1 MKTFLGS
8 VAEWAVGEYGFNE
21 IGDVDF
27 VFPNRRAGLFFI
39 RELAR
44 VVGRER
50 TIVLP
55 KVYDINGFVESFSKL
70 KKADDTELLL
80 YLLKT
85 YNEISGRDD
94 SLRSFVEFGEKILHD
109 FDEEDKYLVDVHKLY
124 DNISDINQLRAD
136 IELSDEQRE
145 AVERLIN
152 VGTKDNG
159 SLKFRE
165 NFVQIW
171 RSMGELYD
179 KFTERLKQ
187 NGVGYE
193 GLIYREVCGRNDE
206 DVTQRR
212 AVFVGFNVLTTSEEA
227 FINKFERAGKGKMIF
242 DYGKVARDGSFSN
255 YRQKIADFGFV
266 IPDNMTEHPAMTAA
280 EQAERVGEIVRELI
294 DGSSVETT
302 ERNTA
307 IVLADE
313 TLLTDTLAAL
323 PAGIEHINVT
333 MGYPLRNTP
342 IATLVNA
349 LIYMQTTIC
358 VQGSKRTIYHKP
370 LMDVLLH
377 PYAGYVCNADK
388 AGEMVRKMTQSNIIR
403 VDIEDLCEVDGRL
416 FQPADDMLGYLME
429 VCDRIEEA
437 TGENQLQREYIR
449 EYRRRL
455 TLLKTYTQ
463 ETGVQIDKGET
474 ASIIRKMARSM
485 KVQFKGEPLKGLQVM
500 GLLECRLL
508 DFENVIFVGFND
520 QYVPG
525 VGVSDNSIVPY
536 NMRKP
541 FGLPTHEITN
551 FIYAYNFYR
560 MMNRCSRL
568 DMIYNMS
575 TGEMSKNE
583 PSRFLLQMKYLY
595 GKEVKVRHASVAEF
609 GECAGIEPYRPGKE
623 MWKTLD
629 HISPSSLKDFINC
642 PLKFFYG
649 TLMGLQSDEEIDEGM
664 KANKFGDL
672 LHGVMEEYYTNG
684 GLKDP
689 DAAFRK
695 VYKKV
700 MHREYEERGVDI
712 IAHDAV
718 VKMAI
723 SIISYD
729 ENERRTFRVEAC
741 ERKFAFDFSGM
752 KISGKIDRIDT
763 SGDEVVVIDYKTSR
777 GTEKID
783 IERMFRIGGA
793 KLEDNEAMQV
803 LMYCLA
809 LKKMKMYEGKTFRP
823 VLYKTYELMK
833 PKKERKEITIQPYD
847 DVSEEFEKGLMQTI
861 EEITKRMESGC
872 FEMRKEAEGYVE
884 TQQDKTCEY
893 CDFRKLCNN

>member
-8 VAEWAVGEYGFNE
+8 VAEKAISEYGAE
-21 IGDVDF
+21 GISDVDF
-27 VFPNRRAGLFFI
+27 VFPNRRAGLFFLK
-39 RELAR
+39 ELAR
-44 VVGRER
+44 VVGRGR

-55 KVYDINGFVESFSKL
+55 KVYDINGYVESFSKL
-70 KKADDTELLL
+70 RKADETELLL
-80 YLLKT
+80 YLYST
-85 YNEISGRDD
+85 YNKVFDRNE
-94 SLRSFVEFGEKILHD
+94 SLKNFVEFGEKILHD
-109 FDEEDKYLVDVHKLY
+109 FDEEDKYLVDIHRLY

-152 VGTKDNG
+152 VGTNCNG

-165 NFVQIW
+165 NFIQTW
-171 RSMGELYD
+171 QKMGELYGR
-179 KFTERLKQ
+179 FTEQLKSV
-187 NGVGYE
+187 GVGYE
-193 GLIYREVCGRNDE
+193 GLIYREVCGMKDE
-206 DVTQRR
+206 DVAKHK
-212 AVFVGFNVLTTSEEA
+212 AVFVGFNVLTATEEA
-227 FINKFERAGKGKMIF
+227 FIHKFEREGMGRMIF
-242 DYGKVARDGSFSN
+242 DYGKVEREGSFSN
-255 YRQKIADFGFV
+255 YRQRISDFGFK
-266 IPDNMTEHPAMTAA
+266 IPDKMTEHPVMTAA
-280 EQAERVGEIVRELI
+280 EQAARAGEIVGELI
-294 DGSSVETT
+294 KASSAGEI

-313 TLLTDTLAAL
+313 SLLTDTLAAL
-323 PAGIEHINVT
+323 PGEIEHINVT

-349 LIYMQTTIC
+349 LIFMQTTMRYE
-358 VQGSKRTIYHKP
+358 KTRTTIYHKP
-370 LMDVLLH
+370 LMEVLLH
-377 PYAGYVCNADK
+377 PYVGHICNAGK
-388 AGEMVRKMTQSNIIR
+388 ASDMVIRMMHDNAIR
-403 VDIEDLCEVDGRL
+403 VDVNDLSEVDESL
-416 FQPADDMLGYLME
+416 FQPTADIFGYLMG
-429 VCDRIEEA
+429 VCDRIEA
-437 TGENQLQREYIR
+437 STCDDQLQFEYIR

-455 TLLKTYTQ
+455 TLLKTYTE
-463 ETGVQIDKGET
+463 ETGVQIDKGEI
-474 ASIIRKMARSM
+474 ASIVRKMTRNM

-520 QYVPG
+520 QFVPG
-525 VGVSDNSIVPY
+525 CGVNDNSIVPY

-560 MMNRCSRL
+560 MMDRCGRL

-595 GKEVKVRHASVAEF
+595 GKEVEVRNASVAEF
-609 GECAGIEPYRPGKE
+609 GRCADMEPYRPGKK

-672 LHGVMEEYYTNG
+672 LHGVMQEYYTNG
-684 GLKDP
+684 GLKEP
-689 DAAFRK
+689 DAAFCK
-695 VYKKV
+695 VYKDV

-718 VKMAI
+718 VKMAKT
-723 SIISYD
+723 IIRYD
-729 ENERRTFRVEAC
+729 ENERAPFRVEAC
-741 ERKFAFDFSGM
+741 ERKFKLDLFGM
-752 KISGKIDRIDT
+752 KIVGKIDRIDT

-777 GTEKID
+777 GTEKMD
-783 IERMFRIGGA
+783 VERMFRIGGA
-793 KLEDNEAMQV
+793 KLEDNEVMQV
-803 LMYCLA
+803 MMYCLA
-809 LKKMKMYEGKTFRP
+809 LKEMKMYEGKTFKP
-823 VLYKTYELMK
+823 ILYKTYELMK
-833 PKKERKEITIQPYD
+833 RKEDRKWMEIESYD
-847 DVSEEFEKGLMQTI
+847 EVSAEFEKGMEHI
-861 EEITKRMESGC
+861 IGEIKNRMESGH
-872 FEMRKEAEGYVE
+872 FEKRSETEGFKENE
-884 TQQDKTCEY
+884 QDRTCEY
-893 CDFRKLCNN
+893 CEFRKLCNS